1 MLFGMRAQ
9 KREGHLLPLGQRRE
23 DHKRKIMFGDVQRI
37 RMGGR
42 QEGEGE
48 AEAKEKL
55 RAAALELRFSA
66 KFHPVLRR
74 SGKTVKNRI
83 YS

>member
-1 MLFGMRAQ
+1 MLSGMRAQ

-42 QEGEGE
+42 
-48 AEAKEKL
+48 
-55 RAAALELRFSA
+55 
-66 KFHPVLRR
+66 
-74 SGKTVKNRI
+74 
-83 YS
+83 